1 MGIVSDSRRGGTALP
16 SQTRELATVGGRAP
30 LVRSLTR
37 KRVRPKFRC
46 SFVAFRNEPI
56 WVSVFDPIQNASS
69 GEFERRHIFRKQQQA
84 KRQHPK
90 TQDGKKAEQSS
101 AD

>member
-1 MGIVSDSRRGGTALP
+1 MAGVLVSYLEYAQRPSAACAL
-16 SQTRELATVGGRAP
+16 GP
-30 LVRSLTR
+30 LIDAQARML
-37 KRVRPKFRC
+37 KC
-46 SFVAFRNEPI
+46 SFVAFRNEPS

-69 GEFERRHIFRKQQQA
+69 GEFKRRHIFREQQQA

-90 TQDGKKAEQSS
+90 IQDVKKAEQSS

>member
-1 MGIVSDSRRGGTALP
+1 
-16 SQTRELATVGGRAP
+16 
-30 LVRSLTR
+30 
-37 KRVRPKFRC
+37 
-46 SFVAFRNEPI
+46 VAFRNEPI